1 MWQLSFRPYAQNSRG
16 LSTSAPLSGSAFPP
30 ASAWA
35 ELQVRLWPATTGAA
49 LFLASE
55 VVLMSKLSRGSL
67 CLVPAE
73 KSLSYVTNLVL
84 LYNNTTNLELGRTIR
99 GRLDLDN
106 ARLDEIQEV
115 ALATRLLRRA

>member
-1 MWQLSFRPYAQNSRG
+1 M
-16 LSTSAPLSGSAFPP
+16 
-30 ASAWA
+30 
-35 ELQVRLWPATTGAA
+35 
-49 LFLASE
+49 
-55 VVLMSKLSRGSL
+55 
-67 CLVPAE
+67 PAE